1 MSHPTEPARRAREL
15 NLFRRL
21 GYRLFPGD
29 TFSYVLH
36 MRPAE
41 WPIMAAHTALGYFL
55 AVGFDAARLA
65 ASWTDALFGLVVWV
79 VFLNGGTLAINTAYD
94 RDTGDI
100 GYLVAPPDP
109 PRRLAAFSFAL
120 MVIGQALAFLLPP
133 AFTITYA
140 ICFVLSILYSVPPIR
155 LKAVAGADWIINM
168 WGFGTIT
175 PFAGWAA
182 TGHPPETW
190 AGLLFLA
197 FCPLFAA
204 LYPLTQLYQLEVDR
218 ARGDRT
224 LALMLGMRR
233 SLQVA
238 IGAVLLAFA
247 GFAAVAF
254 LAPAN
259 GLWPLLIVAGAAW
272 LAVLGRWY
280 ARHETMTPEQHQRGM
295 YLALRAWAV
304 TDIAVLLSFAL

>member
-1 MSHPTEPARRAREL
+1 PRDRQEDRQLPPQRPLLRGRRLDRWHRGAHPGRMAAPERVRGGHRGTRANDCATLQDDRSCRAVPDAVRARPGVPLRGGTERRPATHPAQAARRTAFAMSHPTEPARRAREL

-155 LKAVAGADWIINM
+155 
-168 WGFGTIT
+168 
-175 PFAGWAA
+175 
-182 TGHPPETW
+182 
-190 AGLLFLA
+190 
-197 FCPLFAA
+197 
-204 LYPLTQLYQLEVDR
+204 
-218 ARGDRT
+218 
-224 LALMLGMRR
+224 
-233 SLQVA
+233 
-238 IGAVLLAFA
+238 
-247 GFAAVAF
+247 
-254 LAPAN
+254 
-259 GLWPLLIVAGAAW
+259 
-272 LAVLGRWY
+272 
-280 ARHETMTPEQHQRGM
+280 
-295 YLALRAWAV
+295 
-304 TDIAVLLSFAL
+304 